1 MIWQLLLK
9 NLWRNTMFKTTVDSV
24 LKTLNKA
31 ITDLEV
37 VRERQKA
44 IASARRSMA
53 DQATVEAQIAEA
65 ERSRAERV
73 RDRLI
78 ELLD

>member
-1 MIWQLLLK
+1 
-9 NLWRNTMFKTTVDSV
+9 MFKTTVDSV

-65 ERSRAERV
+65 ERSRAERI